1 MRINNKIKI
10 LLKIGAVLLTAVLL
24 LALTVIIISAGM
36 VSATKDKIFSHEDI
50 ECFAETN
57 ESYDYILV
65 LGAGVKS
72 NGEPTAMLRDRI
84 IVGAELYLAGVADK
98 IIMSGDRSGE
108 NYDEPGTMKK
118 YAIELGVPEED
129 IICDFEGFST
139 HDSIDNFERDHGG
152 ASVIVVSQKY
162 HLHRAMYLCKEQG
175 IITYCGVEANL
186 ERYGKQ
192 PIYSFREIFARVKDF
207 MFLD

>member
-1 MRINNKIKI
+1 MKINNKIKI
-10 LLKIGAVLLTAVLL
+10 LLKIGAVLLTAVVLL
-24 LALTVIIISAGM
+24 GLTVIIISAGM
-36 VSATKDKIFSHEDI
+36 VGATRDKISPHKDI

-57 ESYDYILV
+57 EGYDYILV

-84 IVGAELYLAGVADK
+84 IVGAELYLAGAADK

-108 NYDEPGTMKK
+108 NYDEPSTMKK
-118 YAIELGVPEED
+118 YAIELGVPED
-129 IICDFEGFST
+129 AIICDFEGYST
-139 HDSIDNFERDHGG
+139 HDSIDNFEREYGD
-152 ASVIVVSQKY
+152 ASVIVVSQEY
-162 HLHRAMYLCKEQG
+162 HLHRALYLCKEQG
-175 IITYCGVEANL
+175 ITEYCGVEANL
-186 ERYGKQ
+186 EKYGKQ

>member
-1 MRINNKIKI
+1 MKINDKVKI
-10 LLKIGAVLLTAVLL
+10 LLKIGAVLLTAVVLL
-24 LALTVIIISAGM
+24 CLTVIIISAGM
-36 VSATKDKIFSHEDI
+36 VGATKNKIFSHEDI
-50 ECFAETN
+50 DSFADKD
-57 ESYDYILV
+57 YDYILV

-72 NGEPTAMLRDRI
+72 DGTPTDMLRDRI
-84 IVGAELYLAGVADK
+84 IVGAELYLAGAADK

-108 NYDEPGTMKK
+108 NYDEPGVMKK

-129 IICDFEGFST
+129 IICDFEGYST
-139 HDSIDNFERDHGG
+139 HDSIDRFQKAYGDV
-152 ASVIVVSQKY
+152 SVIVVSQEY

-175 IITYCGVEANL
+175 IAEYCGVEANL

-207 MFLD
+207 MLLD